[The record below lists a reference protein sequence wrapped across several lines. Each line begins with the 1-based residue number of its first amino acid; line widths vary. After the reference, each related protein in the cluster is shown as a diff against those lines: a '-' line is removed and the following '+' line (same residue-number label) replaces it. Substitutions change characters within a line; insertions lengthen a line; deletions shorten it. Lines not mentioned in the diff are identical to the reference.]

1 MNTALAECRPRFY
14 FLCLLLGLALPL
26 RAQTGTDPAT
36 LRLEGEVTK
45 PLTVGKNELSKL
57 KRTEQRIREPD
68 GKQYTYSG
76 YALADVLQL
85 AGVTLGAQLKG
96 DNLAKYLLVQAAD
109 GYEAVFALPEL
120 DPAFTDRVLFL
131 ADQRD
136 GQPLPD
142 SEGPYRIV
150 VPGEK
155 RHARWVRQVATLK
168 VQFAK

>member
-1 MNTALAECRPRFY
+1 M
-14 FLCLLLGLALPL
+14 
-26 RAQTGTDPAT
+26 
-36 LRLEGEVTK
+36 
-45 PLTVGKNELSKL
+45 
-57 KRTEQRIREPD
+57 
-68 GKQYTYSG
+68 
-76 YALADVLQL
+76 LQL

-96 DNLAKYLLVQAAD
+96 DNLTKYLLVQAAD

-142 SEGPYRIV
+142 NEGPYRIV

-155 RHARWVRQVATLK
+155 RHARWVRQVVTLK
-168 VQFAK
+168 VMFAK

>member
-1 MNTALAECRPRFY
+1 MNPFRPAFP
-14 FLCLLLGLALPL
+14 LCLLLGLATLSL

-45 PLTVGKNELSKL
+45 PMTLGKGDLFKL
-57 KRTEQRIREPD
+57 KRTEHRAKEAD

-85 AGVTLGAQLKG
+85 AGVTLGSQLKG
-96 DNLAKYLLVQAAD
+96 DNLAKYLLVQASD

-155 RHARWVRQVATLK
+155 RHARWVRQVVTLK
-168 VQFAK
+168 VLFAK